1 MAKRYYWLKLPEN
14 FFDDD
19 TAQYIEEQENG
30 SAYLLFY
37 LKLCCKSLR
46 AGGSLFRIVGE
57 TFLPYDANALARLT
71 NTDVDTVRCAIDLFC
86 QFGIM
91 TVLDTGEIFINQVA
105 EMTGTETDNARRT
118 RETRARQKLSC
129 DNVTNDCYNVTHDC
143 YNVESMSQRC
153 NTDKELYLDLDP
165 DLNLEADVDGP
176 KSKKTQKRFEKPAPE
191 EIRAYCEEKGLTID
205 PEMFYDYY
213 EANGWKVGKNPMK
226 SWKATLRNW
235 SRREVKDFAAKKGAY
250 IDLLSDDDGIGEFL
264 NMVEAE
270 ATEIYEQ
277 DGDNSDT

>member
-129 DNVTNDCYNVTHDC
+129 DNVTHDCYNVTHDC
-143 YNVESMSQRC
+143 YNVATMSQRC
-153 NTDKELYLDLDP
+153 NTDIEIDTEIDT
-165 DLNLEADVDGP
+165 ERER
-176 KSKKTQKRFEKPAPE
+176 KKKGKTRRFKPPTLQE
-191 EIRAYCEEKGLTID
+191 VEAYCQEKGLCIN
-205 PEMFYDYY
+205 PEIFVDYY
-213 EANGWKVGKNPMK
+213 EGNGWKVGKNPMK

-235 SRREVKDFAAKKGAY
+235 DRRELKDGRSQSPEPIAGGYFE
-250 IDLLSDDDGIGEFL
+250 LL
-264 NMVEAE
+264 
-270 ATEIYEQ
+270 TEEERNGQ
-277 DGDNSDT
+277 SGNG